1 MKKVFFGIGVLC
13 FGLLMLASDC
23 GMLPYPPIS
32 AGLARHLPQW
42 SLDGSKIV
50 FNYDAASI
58 YTVASDGSSLTV
70 VAKGKPYD
78 EPKISPNISP
88 DGTRVV
94 YSQFVEPSFWGSGH
108 PRWEIKVAGIDG
120 SSKKTLA
127 KHERSNLNPAWSPDG
142 SRIAFVSDRAE
153 GHEYNFYTMAA
164 DGSDVRIVAPSGT
177 RPPVW
182 LSDGKRIAIGSL
194 LYSVEHGEEV
204 LMANVEDNARVEVWA
219 PLAWLPDGKRVAFR
233 GLENEAFALYTANPD
248 GSDLTKV
255 TEIDRHLLVA
265 REPRES
271 LQWSPNGTQLLLSG
285 SRNSV
290 IVVNADGSDLRTW
303 PNLGVVHASWSPDG
317 ARVAYSSWE
326 PPRGRGEK
334 PDKSAIRIVLAT
346 ANPDWSDTRV
356 LVIEREGKLYKAGQP
371 K

>member
-1 MKKVFFGIGVLC
+1 MKFGPPSVKKVFFGVGVLC

-58 YTVASDGSSLTV
+58 YTVASDGSSRTV

-78 EPKISPNISP
+78 EPKISPSISP
-88 DGTRVV
+88 DGSRVA
-94 YSQFVEPSFWGSGH
+94 YAHDEGRSGI

-142 SRIAFVSDRAE
+142 SRIAFVPDRAE

-182 LSDGKRIAIGSL
+182 LPDGKRIAIGSL

-233 GLENEAFALYTANPD
+233 GLENDAFALYTANPD

-255 TEIDRHLLVA
+255 TELTDIC
-265 REPRES
+265 
-271 LQWSPNGTQLLLSG
+271 
-285 SRNSV
+285 
-290 IVVNADGSDLRTW
+290 
-303 PNLGVVHASWSPDG
+303 
-317 ARVAYSSWE
+317 
-326 PPRGRGEK
+326 
-334 PDKSAIRIVLAT
+334 
-346 ANPDWSDTRV
+346 
-356 LVIEREGKLYKAGQP
+356 
-371 K
+371 